1 MARARRTLERIGLLC
16 SPIGT
21 SRHSDHEGMRVDR
34 PVQKAQK
41 IIPVPALNFT
51 DGPLSGRV
59 VRLDRDVAT
68 VGRRD
73 DNAYVV
79 PDPRVSRVHAE
90 IRREPSAV
98 IVTDLGSSAG
108 TKVNG
113 VTIEG
118 PKVVHHGDR
127 VSFGPVTAIF
137 EDPAMAAQQDDT
149 TVVFE
154 LPKVETGP
162 RLSPRQSE
170 VLALMAEG
178 MTNAEIGAQLGVTE
192 RTVKAYA
199 QELYDKLGV
208 RNRAGAVAEAAKLG
222 LL

>member
-1 MARARRTLERIGLLC
+1 V
-16 SPIGT
+16 
-21 SRHSDHEGMRVDR
+21 EGQ
-34 PVQKAQK
+34 VQKAQK
-41 IIPVPALNFT
+41 IVPVPTLHFSEGSLA
-51 DGPLSGRV
+51 GRV

-68 VGRRD
+68 LGRRD

-90 IRREPSAV
+90 VRREASAV
-98 IVTDLGSSAG
+98 IITDLGSSAG

-113 VTIEG
+113 QAVDG
-118 PKVVHHGDR
+118 PKVVRHGDR

-137 EDPAMAAQQDDT
+137 EDPAAASEREDAT
-149 TVVFE
+149 MVFDV
-154 LPKVETGP
+154 PKVETGP
-162 RLSPRQSE
+162 HLSPRQQQ
-170 VLALMAEG
+170 VLELMAEG
-178 MTNAEIGAQLGVTE
+178 MTNSEIGGQLGVTE

>member
-1 MARARRTLERIGLLC
+1 MAA
-16 SPIGT
+16 
-21 SRHSDHEGMRVDR
+21 DDAR

-41 IIPVPALNFT
+41 IIPVPTLHFT
-51 DGPLSGRV
+51 DGALAGRV
-59 VRLDRDVAT
+59 LRLDRDEAT
-68 VGRRD
+68 LGRRS

-90 IRREPSAV
+90 LKKETGVV

-113 VTIEG
+113 EEITG
-118 PKVVHHGDR
+118 PTVLHHGDKI
-127 VSFGPVTAIF
+127 SFGPVEASY
-137 EDPAMAAQQDDT
+137 EDPAAASQGDDET
-149 TVVFE
+149 MVFE
-154 LPKVETGP
+154 VPKVDVGP
-162 RLSPRQSE
+162 HLSPRQQQ
-170 VLALMAEG
+170 VLELMAEG
-178 MTNAEIGAQLGVTE
+178 MTNNEIGEELGVTE

>member
-1 MARARRTLERIGLLC
+1 M
-16 SPIGT
+16 
-21 SRHSDHEGMRVDR
+21 DR

-51 DGPLSGRV
+51 DGPLAGRV
-59 VRLDRDVAT
+59 VRLDQDVAT

-98 IVTDLGSSAG
+98 IITDLGSSAG

-113 VTIEG
+113 VAIEG

-127 VSFGPVTAIF
+127 VSFGPVTATF

-154 LPKVETGP
+154 LPKIETGP

>member
-1 MARARRTLERIGLLC
+1 MER
-16 SPIGT
+16 
-21 SRHSDHEGMRVDR
+21 E
-34 PVQKAQK
+34 VQKAQK
-41 IIPVPALNFT
+41 IVPVPTLHFNEGALA
-51 DGPLSGRV
+51 GRV

-68 VGRRD
+68 LGRRE

-90 IRREPSAV
+90 VRREASAV
-98 IVTDLGSSAG
+98 IITDLGSSAG

-113 VTIEG
+113 TTLEG
-118 PKVVHHGDR
+118 PRVLRHGDK
-127 VSFGPVTAIF
+127 VSFGPVTAAF
-137 EDPAMAAQQDDT
+137 EDTATASQHEDATM
-149 TVVFE
+149 VFD

-162 RLSPRQSE
+162 HLSPRQQQ
-170 VLALMAEG
+170 VLELMAEG
-178 MTNAEIGAQLGVTE
+178 MTNSEIGEELGVTE